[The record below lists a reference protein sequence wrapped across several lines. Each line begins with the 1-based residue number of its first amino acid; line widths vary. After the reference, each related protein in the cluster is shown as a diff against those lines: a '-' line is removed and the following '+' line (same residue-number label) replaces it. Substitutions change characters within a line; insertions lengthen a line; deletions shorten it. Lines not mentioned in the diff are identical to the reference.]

1 MLPELN
7 EIDLEHD
14 IKYGKVDDFGI
25 GEHPTSIVTH
35 LPTGLIAEC
44 NYERSW
50 MYNRKIALGM
60 LTQKVHDHYNSMSK
74 SGDNYE

>member
-7 EIDLEHD
+7 EIDLEYD
-14 IKYGKVDDFGI
+14 IKYGKVDGFGI

-35 LPTGLIAEC
+35 LPTGLSVEC